1 MDMVC
6 IVCELVVTVCTLVYL
21 FNLQQTID
29 SGQEK
34 HMGHGSREM
43 ALVFLSLGFTVAT
56 LVVMA
61 IGTDKIAQSGRSIWV
76 RVSVHLGATVPL
88 CGATNVHPEVHMR
101 DVPVNTGSAEG
112 EGQVMADNIGMAR
125 SHIV

>member
-1 MDMVC
+1 M
-6 IVCELVVTVCTLVYL
+6 CELVVTVCTLVYL

-56 LVVMA
+56 LVVWQLA
-61 IGTDKIAQSGRSIWV
+61 LTRLHRVVEVSGY
-76 RVSVHLGATVPL
+76 VSVYTLGPPCLFAGPRTYTLKSICVMYQL
-88 CGATNVHPEVHMR
+88 T
-101 DVPVNTGSAEG
+101 
-112 EGQVMADNIGMAR
+112 QVVLRVRGK
-125 SHIV
+125 SWQTT